1 MSFSKKRLTEL
12 DADPQLGRQGGSKQQ
27 MEMAPTKHDQVNA
40 EAGHEYEVFLSF
52 RGPDTRLEF
61 TDNLYH
67 RLKDAGVQTFRD
79 DEELRVG
86 EKIGP
91 ELMRAIKQSK
101 ISIPIFSK
109 GYASSKWCLLEVA
122 EMVKLKDET
131 KHMIMPIFL
140 DVTPDEVKYQTGSYA
155 EAFTQHGE
163 NYDFETVQ
171 EWRNALQEVVKLKG
185 LELKKEANGK
195 HGEFIKKVL
204 AMVLNC
210 LKKAY
215 LNVNDL
221 LVGIDD
227 HVEAVKK
234 LLELG
239 KEGVQIV
246 GIWGMGGIGKTTLAK
261 VVYNQL
267 LKKFESSGFL
277 NDIRET
283 SSQHKGLPYLQ
294 SKLLSDILNR
304 EREDFANTN
313 EGTQELKN
321 RLRDRKAII
330 LLDDVDQVDQL
341 KALAG
346 DLAWFSP
353 ESRIIVTTR
362 EKTVLDQFR
371 IKNIYE
377 LTLLSAEQAFELF
390 CRHAFIKGSPTPDF
404 IDLSWDIVRTT
415 GRLPLAL
422 EVIGS
427 SLSTSSGRKDLW
439 QGTLKKLEKKP
450 PKEVQDTLRISYNGL
465 DHEEREI
472 FLDIACF
479 FIGID
484 ARIAKPMWDD
494 CEFFPG
500 VGIEI
505 LLLKSLIKIKKDH
518 RLWMHDQLRD
528 LGRVIVEEENYK
540 ESRLRSRL
548 WHSKVVMH
556 VLERQPEEGMTNVEA
571 ISLEGYQFRSE
582 DLCFKDDQFRN
593 LPNLRILLLDK
604 ASLSGNFER
613 IIPNLRWLSWH
624 LCNFNA
630 MLPTNLNLKNLV
642 VLDLS
647 RSMVSEDWA
656 GWSLMKVAA
665 KLKVLDLTE
674 CRHLTKTP
682 SFSAFSALE
691 KLILRSCRNLVS
703 VDPSIEQ
710 LSALVSLDI
719 RDCTKLEYLPRLGSM
734 DALTE
739 LLVDYE
745 VFLSFG
751 GLDDSEGFTDQ
762 LYHHLKD
769 VGVHTVRDNGK
780 LRVAEEIGPELMMAI
795 KQSKIYIPIL
805 SKGYAL
811 STWCL
816 TEVAEMMKLEEE
828 TKHRIMPIF
837 LDVTPNEVQ
846 HQTGSYAEAFA
857 QHEGNYDSET
867 VQEWRDALQK
877 VVKLGGLEFKKEA
890 NGKHEEFIKKVLARV
905 VMAYLEVNDM
915 VVGIIDHFKVVKTLL
930 ELGKEG
936 VQIVGIWGMGG
947 IGKTTLAKVVY
958 SQLLGK
964 FESSCFLNNIR
975 GTSSQPKGLEYL
987 QSKLLSDILNC
998 EREDFA
1004 NTNEGI
1010 QQLKNRLR
1018 DKKAI
1023 ILLDDVDQVDQLKAL
1038 AGDLAWFSPESRII
1052 VTTRDRA
1059 VLNLFR
1065 INNTYELT
1073 LLSEYQAFE
1082 LFCEHAFKEVPPT
1095 PDFADLS
1102 WDIVR
1107 AIGRLP
1113 LALKVTGSFLS
1124 TSTGRKEIWQDTL
1137 KQLKMEPHRKV
1148 QERLAIIYNVLDR
1161 EQQEIFLDIACFF
1174 IGKDARIAKSM
1185 WDDCDFFPEIAI
1197 EILLSKSLIKITDD
1211 SRLWMHD
1218 QLRDLGRLIVEK
1230 ENYKEPRLRSR
1241 LWQGEV
1247 AMRVLERQPEEGRT
1261 TVEAISLEGY
1271 QFRSEDLCFKDDQFK
1286 NLPNLRIL
1294 LLDKASLSGNFEGI
1308 LPNLR
1313 WLSWHFCNFS
1323 PTLPTNLNLKN
1334 LVVLD
1339 LSKSMVSEDWAGWS
1353 LMKVAAKLKVLDLT
1367 ECGHLTRTPGFSAF
1381 PALERLI
1388 LRSCCNLVSVDPSIE
1403 QLSALLSLDIRD
1415 CTKLE
1420 YLPQLGSMDALTE
1433 LLVDGTSIQE
1443 LPVLRGTDK
1452 LGNLEALGSN

>member
-1 MSFSKKRLTEL
+1 
-12 DADPQLGRQGGSKQQ
+12 
-27 MEMAPTKHDQVNA
+27 
-40 EAGHEYEVFLSF
+40 
-52 RGPDTRLEF
+52 
-61 TDNLYH
+61 
-67 RLKDAGVQTFRD
+67 
-79 DEELRVG
+79 
-86 EKIGP
+86 
-91 ELMRAIKQSK
+91 
-101 ISIPIFSK
+101 
-109 GYASSKWCLLEVA
+109 
-122 EMVKLKDET
+122 MVKLKDET

-283 SSQHKGLPYLQ
+283 SSQQHKGLPYLQ
-294 SKLLSDILNR
+294 SKLLSDILN
-304 EREDFANTN
+304 
-313 EGTQELKN
+313 
-321 RLRDRKAII
+321 
-330 LLDDVDQVDQL
+330 
-341 KALAG
+341 
-346 DLAWFSP
+346 
-353 ESRIIVTTR
+353 
-362 EKTVLDQFR
+362 
-371 IKNIYE
+371 
-377 LTLLSAEQAFELF
+377 
-390 CRHAFIKGSPTPDF
+390 H
-404 IDLSWDIVRTT
+404 
-415 GRLPLAL
+415 
-422 EVIGS
+422 
-427 SLSTSSGRKDLW
+427 
-439 QGTLKKLEKKP
+439 
-450 PKEVQDTLRISYNGL
+450 
-465 DHEEREI
+465 
-472 FLDIACF
+472 
-479 FIGID
+479 

-890 NGKHEEFIKKVLARV
+890 NG
-905 VMAYLEVNDM
+905 
-915 VVGIIDHFKVVKTLL
+915 
-930 ELGKEG
+930 
-936 VQIVGIWGMGG
+936 
-947 IGKTTLAKVVY
+947 
-958 SQLLGK
+958 
-964 FESSCFLNNIR
+964 

-1113 LALKVTGSFLS
+1113 LALK
-1124 TSTGRKEIWQDTL
+1124 
-1137 KQLKMEPHRKV
+1137 
-1148 QERLAIIYNVLDR
+1148 
-1161 EQQEIFLDIACFF
+1161 
-1174 IGKDARIAKSM
+1174 
-1185 WDDCDFFPEIAI
+1185 
-1197 EILLSKSLIKITDD
+1197 
-1211 SRLWMHD
+1211 
-1218 QLRDLGRLIVEK
+1218 
-1230 ENYKEPRLRSR
+1230 
-1241 LWQGEV
+1241 
-1247 AMRVLERQPEEGRT
+1247 
-1261 TVEAISLEGY
+1261 
-1271 QFRSEDLCFKDDQFK
+1271 
-1286 NLPNLRIL
+1286 
-1294 LLDKASLSGNFEGI
+1294 
-1308 LPNLR
+1308 
-1313 WLSWHFCNFS
+1313 
-1323 PTLPTNLNLKN
+1323 
-1334 LVVLD
+1334 
-1339 LSKSMVSEDWAGWS
+1339 
-1353 LMKVAAKLKVLDLT
+1353 
-1367 ECGHLTRTPGFSAF
+1367 
-1381 PALERLI
+1381 
-1388 LRSCCNLVSVDPSIE
+1388 
-1403 QLSALLSLDIRD
+1403 
-1415 CTKLE
+1415 
-1420 YLPQLGSMDALTE
+1420 
-1433 LLVDGTSIQE
+1433 
-1443 LPVLRGTDK
+1443 
-1452 LGNLEALGSN
+1452 